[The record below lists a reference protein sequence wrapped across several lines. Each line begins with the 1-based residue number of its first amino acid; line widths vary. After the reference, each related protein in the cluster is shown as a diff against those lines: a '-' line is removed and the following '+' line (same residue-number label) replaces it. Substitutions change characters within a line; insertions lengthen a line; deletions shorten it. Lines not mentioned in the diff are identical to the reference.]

1 MTRYIKYVDGNKDE
15 SYYYLLASVQRDQG
29 ECMAAYDNIIRYAQ
43 ISDSLDLIKINQEIK
58 TIQKDYEHNVTII
71 NQKIY
76 LRIVVFVLLLILSLC
91 LTFYLRSKREKLNM
105 QLKYEEIKREYEELL
120 SLKKRVLPIEC

>member
-1 MTRYIKYVDGNKDE
+1 MNPIIIF
-15 SYYYLLASVQRDQG
+15 LASVQRAQG

-58 TIQKDYEHNVTII
+58 AIQKDYEHNVTII

-76 LRIVVFVLLLILSLC
+76 LRIVVFVLL
-91 LTFYLRSKREKLNM
+91 Y
-105 QLKYEEIKREYEELL
+105 
-120 SLKKRVLPIEC
+120 V

>member
-1 MTRYIKYVDGNKDE
+1 
-15 SYYYLLASVQRDQG
+15 
-29 ECMAAYDNIIRYAQ
+29 MAAYDNIIRYAQ

-58 TIQKDYEHNVTII
+58 AIQKDYEHNVTII